1 MSARFRDREHAGRKL
16 ATLLARFADRDD
28 TIVLALPRG
37 GVPVAAAVAR
47 ALASPMDVFVV
58 RKVGVPGREELAM
71 GAIATGGVSIVNEA
85 VVDQLGITEA
95 VFRAEAARA
104 VAELRRR
111 EALYRGDRPAV
122 AARGRVAILVDD
134 GMATGSTMIAAVAAV
149 RRLEPATVVVAV
161 PVAAADVAARLREL
175 ADQVVSVSEPMDLEG
190 VSLWYDDFA
199 QTTDDE
205 VRATLDAVR
214 DRTVRSDEP
223 DAEPDP

>member
-1 MSARFRDREHAGRKL
+1 
-16 ATLLARFADRDD
+16 
-28 TIVLALPRG
+28 
-37 GVPVAAAVAR
+37 
-47 ALASPMDVFVV
+47 MDVFVV

>member
-95 VFRAEAARA
+95 MFRTEAARA
-104 VAELRRR
+104 AAELRRR